1 MRYSLVLTCKKGE
14 GHNGTADDSA
24 AGTHPVHVIVIVRLA
39 RLLKGVRAV
48 VAGEVAERGND
59 HLAERR
65 VDIEEEGAVDVPVPH
80 LAEVGLVPTHP
91 VGLHHLS
98 VGKVDKGI

>member
-1 MRYSLVLTCKKGE
+1 
-14 GHNGTADDSA
+14 
-24 AGTHPVHVIVIVRLA
+24 
-39 RLLKGVRAV
+39 
-48 VAGEVAERGND
+48 
-59 HLAERR
+59 